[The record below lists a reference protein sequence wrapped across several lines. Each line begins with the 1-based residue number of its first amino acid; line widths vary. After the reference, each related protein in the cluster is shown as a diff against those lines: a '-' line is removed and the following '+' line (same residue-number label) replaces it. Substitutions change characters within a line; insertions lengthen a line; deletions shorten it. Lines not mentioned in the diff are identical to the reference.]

1 MHLTLPRY
9 ALQGQPF
16 GCPDSLLANPSNP
29 RGFCQPTLC
38 ARYAKRPFRGVLC
51 IWRREW
57 DSNPR
62 KV

>member
-16 GCPDSLLANPSNP
+16 GCPDSLQANPSNP
-29 RGFCQPTLC
+29 RGFCQPTLS